1 MAGMGNAT
9 HGFVV
14 FWYCEVMSG
23 LGIVMLSDVQV
34 S

>member
-1 MAGMGNAT
+1 MGNVM
-9 HGFVV
+9 HGLIV
-14 FWYCEVMSG
+14 FWYREVMTG

>member
-1 MAGMGNAT
+1 MTGVGNVMN
-9 HGFVV
+9 GFVV
-14 FWYCEVMSG
+14 FWYCEAMSG